1 MVGYLLTKE
10 NNMEQIIYEV
20 PGISCRHCTHTIQ
33 MELSDMPGVTSVSA
47 DVDTKFVTVSF
58 EPPATPEAIEKLLA
72 EINYP
77 VKK

>member
-1 MVGYLLTKE
+1 
-10 NNMEQIIYEV
+10 MEQITFEV

-33 MELSDMPGVTSVSA
+33 MELSDIPGVASVSA